1 MRLFGFGKSNEKK
14 NSPISGAFI
23 MQASKYV
30 APIREIKS
38 YIKEGYNEN
47 PIVYR
52 CIKEISTAIGSV
64 DLYVKV
70 NEKDNEGHD
79 LNRILDRPN
88 ITQSW
93 PEFIR
98 EAVSEYLLTGN
109 CYILQSPDIGK
120 PIELYIMQSQYVSI
134 EIGNKGLP
142 TSYIYNT
149 GSFKKVFPVDQI
161 TGMSAV
167 IHWHDY
173 NPSSKFSGLPAMSAA
188 ALSADVHNNGLKWN
202 ASLLENGGKMSGI
215 LQIEGEPSDDAIA
228 RLKKYFKEQF
238 QGKDNAGGIPV
249 ATDGAKFVPFDRS
262 PVDMDYMA
270 TMKETAKYIAS
281 CFGVPLPLID
291 NDNSSFNNVEQ
302 AKERLWTDTVLPL
315 LDAML
320 NVLSVRF
327 SSIYK
332 QEIKICYDAD
342 SIPAL
347 EKNRQTKS
355 DRLKNLV
362 GAGLITINEARE
374 ELGYDPIDGGD
385 TLFLSSSNIPISMAG
400 DTASSDAGVVKALGR
415 LGLSKDEIFEATGK
429 E

>member
-1 MRLFGFGKSNEKK
+1 MRLFGKKTKVEKK
-14 NSPISGAFI
+14 ENPLAGAIIF
-23 MQASKYV
+23 QNKYIT
-30 APIREIKS
+30 PNRSIKS
-38 YIKEGYNEN
+38 YIAEGYELN

-52 CIKEISTAIGSV
+52 CIKEITTAIGSV
-64 DLYVKV
+64 DLYVEIG
-70 NEKDNEGHD
+70 EKEAKTHETKK
-79 LNRILDRPN
+79 ILKRPN

-98 EAVSEYLLTGN
+98 EVVSEYLLSGN
-109 CYILQSPDIGK
+109 GYMLQSPELGK
-120 PIELYIMQSQYVSI
+120 PIELYVMQSQFVAIDMGSR
-134 EIGNKGLP
+134 GLP
-142 TSYIYNT
+142 NAYVYNT
-149 GSFKKVFPVDQI
+149 GSFKKKFMVDQI
-161 TGMSAV
+161 SGLSAV
-167 IHWHDY
+167 IHWKDY
-173 NPSSKFSGLPAMSAA
+173 SPKDKFSGQPAMSAA

-215 LQIEGEPSDDAIA
+215 LQIAGEPSDDAIQ

-249 ATDGAKFVPFDRS
+249 ATDGAEFKPFDRS
-262 PVDMDYMA
+262 PVEMDYMS

-315 LDAML
+315 LDGLL

-327 SSIYK
+327 TAIYGEEI
-332 QEIKICYDAD
+332 EIKYDAD

-355 DRLKNLV
+355 DRLKTLV
-362 GAGLITINEARE
+362 ADGIITINEARK
-374 ELGYDPIDGGD
+374 ELGYDEIEGGD
-385 TLFLSSSNIPISMAG
+385 TLFLPSSSIPIGLAG
-400 DTASSDAGVVKALGR
+400 DTGGTDASVVKALGR

>member
-1 MRLFGFGKSNEKK
+1 MRLFGKKTIEKK
-14 NSPISGAFI
+14 ESPISGAIIFNN
-23 MQASKYV
+23 KYI
-30 APIREIKS
+30 APSRNIKS
-38 YIKEGYNEN
+38 YIAEGYAYN

-64 DLYVKV
+64 DLYLKIGGKDVEE
-70 NEKDNEGHD
+70 NEITK
-79 LNRILDRPN
+79 ILKRPN

-98 EAVSEYLLTGN
+98 EAVSEYLISGN
-109 CYILQSPDIGK
+109 CYILQSPEIGK
-120 PIELYIMQSQYVSI
+120 PIEFYVMQSQYTTV
-134 EIGNKGLP
+134 EMGAKGLP
-142 TSYIYNT
+142 SAYIYDT
-149 GSFKKVFPVDQI
+149 GNFKKKFLVDQI
-161 TGMSAV
+161 TGLSAV
-167 IHWHDY
+167 IHWRDY
-173 NPSSKFSGLPAMSAA
+173 NPSNKFSGMPTMSAA

-215 LQIEGEPSDDAIA
+215 LQIAGEPSDDAIQ

-249 ATDGAKFVPFDRS
+249 ATDGAEFKPFDRS
-262 PVDMDYMA
+262 PVEMDYMS

-315 LDAML
+315 LDGFL
-320 NVLSVRF
+320 NVISVRF
-327 SSIYK
+327 SALYGK
-332 QEIKICYDAD
+332 EIEVCYDAD
-342 SIPAL
+342 SIPTL

-355 DRLKNLV
+355 DRLKALV

-374 ELGYDPIDGGD
+374 ELGYDAIDGGD

-400 DTASSDAGVVKALGR
+400 DTGSEDAGVVKALGR

-429 E
+429 

>member
-1 MRLFGFGKSNEKK
+1 MRLFWKKTIEKK
-14 NSPISGAFI
+14 ESPISGAIIFNN
-23 MQASKYV
+23 KYISPNRDV
-30 APIREIKS
+30 KS
-38 YIKEGYNEN
+38 YIAEGYKSN

-64 DLYVKV
+64 DIYLKINGKDVEE
-70 NEKDNEGHD
+70 NEITK
-79 LNRILDRPN
+79 ILKRPN

-98 EAVSEYLLTGN
+98 EAVSEYLLSGN
-109 CYILQSPDIGK
+109 GYLLQSPETGK
-120 PIELYIMQSQYVSI
+120 PLELYVMQSQYTAI
-134 EIGNKGLP
+134 EVGTKGLP
-142 TSYIYNT
+142 NAYIYDT
-149 GSFKKVFPVDQI
+149 GNFKKKFPVDQI
-161 TGMSAV
+161 TGLSAV
-167 IHWHDY
+167 IHWRDY
-173 NPSSKFSGLPAMSAA
+173 NPSDKFSGMPTMSAA

-215 LQIEGEPSDDAIA
+215 LQIAGEPSDDAIQ

-249 ATDGAKFVPFDRS
+249 ATDGAEFKPFDRS
-262 PVDMDYMA
+262 PVEMDYMS
-270 TMKETAKYIAS
+270 TMKETSKYIAS

-315 LDAML
+315 LDAFL

-327 SSIYK
+327 SALYGQDI
-332 QEIKICYDAD
+332 EVFYDID

-355 DRLKNLV
+355 DRLKSLV
-362 GAGLITINEARE
+362 AAGLITINESRE
-374 ELGYDPIDGGD
+374 ELGYDHIDGGD
-385 TLFLSSSNIPISMAG
+385 TLFLPSSNIPIGMAG
-400 DTASSDAGVVKALGR
+400 DTGGTDASVVKALGR
-415 LGLSKDEIFEATGK
+415 LGLSKEEIFEATGK